1 MKTYSI
7 KEFKAIQDEQQYKYI
22 ALHDQSGSQIINF
35 NSNRIPSAQRLRE
48 IETRFLTKGGLK
60 DGYYLIKCKNTTVK
74 TAGTDDYLILKGSA
88 SNLSEP
94 EPTTIK
100 IVESVAPNLLTYENA
115 LKLNVEVQ
123 SLKLENAA
131 LKKEIELLK
140 ADLEESNET
149 LSESDQPTLMEN
161 ANTFLSNAMGFIAP
175 LIDKHFD
182 LKEKALG
189 LKAVELELKMGSMKK
204 PSPEQKPTL
213 TDQQKIEAF
222 IMAQQEDVEIYEK
235 LAVLYNTAENVEDF
249 LKQLNEYNEDLFKT
263 LTNGR

>member
-1 MKTYSI
+1 MKTYTI
-7 KEFKAIQDEQQYKYI
+7 KEFKGIQEDQKYKYI
-22 ALHDQSGSQIINF
+22 ALHDQSGAQIINF
-35 NSNRIPSAQRLRE
+35 NSNRVNSAERLRE

-60 DGYYLIKCKNTTVK
+60 DGYYLIKCKNTTIK
-74 TAGTDDYLILKGSA
+74 TAGTDDYLILKGSPA
-88 SNLSEP
+88 NLSEP
-94 EPTTIK
+94 ATETIK
-100 IVESVAPNLLTYENA
+100 IVESVAPNLLTYESA

-189 LKAVELELKMGSMKK
+189 LRAVELELKMGSVKK
-204 PSPEQKPTL
+204 PPTMN
-213 TDQQKIEAF
+213 DQQKIEAF
-222 IMAQQEDVEIYEK
+222 IIAQSDNTEVYEK
-235 LAVLYNTAENVEDF
+235 LAQLYNTAESVDDF
-249 LKQLNEYNEDLFKT
+249 FIQLNEYNSDLYNALRHGK
-263 LTNGR
+263 